1 MQAIQDELLCLAKQ
15 VLADHAASKMSQTVV
30 LRSKSGKLY
39 ACFAALEELPA
50 VEEQLVS
57 QLMGESD
64 TAISH
69 MAVMWENGQID
80 LPSHRLRNRLVMLD
94 AENRNALLLLQGE
107 NSYAFRTLSTTL

>member
-15 VLADHAASKMSQTVV
+15 VLADHAAQKMSQAIV

-39 ACFAALEELPA
+39 ACFAALEELAA

-69 MAVMWENGQID
+69 MAVMWENGQVD
-80 LPSHRLRNRLVMLD
+80 VPSHRLRNRLVMLD
-94 AENRNALLLLQGE
+94 AENRDTLILLRGE
-107 NSYAFRTLSTTL
+107 DGCTLRTLSTTL